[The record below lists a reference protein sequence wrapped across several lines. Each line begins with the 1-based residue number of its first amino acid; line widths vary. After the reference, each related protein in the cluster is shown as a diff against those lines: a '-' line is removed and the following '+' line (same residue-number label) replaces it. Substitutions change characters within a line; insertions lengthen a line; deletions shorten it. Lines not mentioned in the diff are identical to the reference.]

1 MNCKSCKPFVLIF
14 MQNDGGGGAHTL
26 RLLSPG
32 GPRFSI
38 FYFLFS
44 IFDFPISIFRHFFL
58 PAGGRSFSSSALI
71 AFTSAAPL
79 ARNSPMRSR
88 ATCSSSFSPRG
99 VSFADKLANQ
109 VSQFGQRLVLG
120 GGDIFRHFGSISYC
134 DIFRHSHAYG
144 YSWQPSEKV
153 LLLSS
158 RAKRG
163 ICFSR
168 KNRHYSGLR
177 KDFCVL

>member
-58 PAGGRSFSSSALI
+58 PAGGRSFSSSALM

-99 VSFADKLANQ
+99 S
-109 VSQFGQRLVLG
+109 GITRTRL
-120 GGDIFRHFGSISYC
+120 R
-134 DIFRHSHAYG
+134 
-144 YSWQPSEKV
+144 
-153 LLLSS
+153 SS
-158 RAKRG
+158 RLRLRRTRSEEHTSELQSRG
-163 ICFSR
+163 HLVCR
-168 KNRHYSGLR
+168 L
-177 KDFCVL
+177 L